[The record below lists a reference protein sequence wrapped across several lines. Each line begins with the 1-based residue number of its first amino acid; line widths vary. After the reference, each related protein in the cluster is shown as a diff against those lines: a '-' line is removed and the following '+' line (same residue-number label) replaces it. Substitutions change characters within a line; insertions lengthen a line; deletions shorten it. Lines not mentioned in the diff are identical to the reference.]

1 MMSRRVLS
9 ILLLAFLLTF
19 LSACATKKYVQ
30 QQVGTTRT
38 ELSTKID
45 EEAARRAELGNQL
58 QELSALNK
66 RNTAR
71 IEEVNTNLGSAVKS
85 LDPKVEEA
93 RRTGSEA
100 RETANTALNASKENA
115 TAFSNRNNLQP
126 VETRDVLFKFNSTRL
141 DDEAKQALDQIGKS
155 VLADRNHVVELQGFT
170 DSVGD
175 AEYNIQISN
184 KRVDAVVRYLVGT
197 AKVELHRIHALGLG
211 EDNPVE
217 DNKTRDGR
225 AKNRRVTVSVLG
237 VK

>member
-9 ILLLAFLLTF
+9 VLLLVFVLSF

-30 QQVGTTRT
+30 QQVGATKT

-45 EEAARRAELGNQL
+45 EEASRRAELGNQL

-66 RNTAR
+66 RNTSR

-115 TAFSNRNNLQP
+115 AAFSNRNNLQP
-126 VETRDVLFKFNSTRL
+126 VDSRDVLFKFNSTKL

-155 VLADRNHVVELQGFT
+155 VLADKNLVIELQGYT

-175 AEYNIQISN
+175 PEYNIQISN
-184 KRVDAVVRYLVGT
+184 KRVDTVVRYLVAT
-197 AKVELHRIHALGLG
+197 AKVELHRIHSLGLG
-211 EDNPVE
+211 EANPVE
-217 DNKTRDGR
+217 DNKTREGR
-225 AKNRRVTVSVLG
+225 AKNRRVSVSVLG
-237 VK
+237 SK